1 MSISFD
7 GTDGRSPLLRL
18 FYEFR
23 LIWRSGEGQRATRP
37 DLQGVGDLGIRDSTA
52 SEMTA
57 QILQPVLRL
66 VEAVAVDEKASI
78 YMVGARIKSVSI
90 TLMS

>member
-1 MSISFD
+1 M
-7 GTDGRSPLLRL
+7 
-18 FYEFR
+18 E
-23 LIWRSGEGQRATRP
+23 IWKDNE
-37 DLQGVGDLGIRDSTA
+37 LQDQIFKESETSALRDSTA